1 MIKLSELFSDAEI
14 DEIASNCWVSDE
26 DLQYFDHKRFA
37 KAIIFVMYNKL
48 HNRGLKP

>member
-26 DLQYFDHKRFA
+26 DLQYFDYKRFA

-48 HNRGLKP
+48 QNRGLKP